1 VETERFAP
9 AQRVAAGAHRIADPQ
24 AQACRQQDATESH
37 TRSAVALS
45 VLLSALVLRLA
56 LAPLSEGWDFL
67 AYSRLV
73 QFTLHGHDV
82 YTVSPHF
89 LQVVVKALPWSYS
102 PLCLNMFVSL
112 GWVVAHTGWSFRIV
126 GKLPTIAADVGV
138 GWLLYLALRR
148 RGQSARVSTLGMALY
163 LFNPLVLLSGAFL
176 GRFDAIALVFLLL
189 ALESKGW
196 FAPAY
201 ALGVAAK
208 TFPIFLLPLLALG
221 RDRRPWRHL
230 VLACILVPVCAVP
243 YSITEPWRVLHYLVR
258 NNTISVS
265 PFGLGR
271 LSWYLLLFQ
280 NHWLSMAQ
288 INVLARIATLL
299 FPVALLLAVQKPLYV
314 KGAFCFTLFL
324 VVNRTVYE
332 QYLLWPL
339 PFLIVMGLCYRSRL
353 ALGLMAFYTVAGM
366 LENEQT
372 DIPND
377 SHFYYSLL
385 PTPWLPLNLAL
396 AIATLVFLGA
406 QVLPRRARWET
417 RRWALPALRA
427 PGGKGTR
434 S

>member
-1 VETERFAP
+1 VDAEQNAL
-9 AQRVAAGAHRIADPQ
+9 AQRVAAGAHRIADLQ
-24 AQACRQQDATESH
+24 TLVRRRQDATELH
-37 TRSAVALS
+37 TLSPLALS
-45 VLLSALVLRLA
+45 VLLSALALRLA

-73 QFTLHGHDV
+73 HFTLRGHDV
-82 YTVSPHF
+82 YRVSPLF
-89 LQVVVKALPWSYS
+89 LHAVVKALPWSYS

-112 GWVVAHTGWSFRIV
+112 GWVVVRTGWSFRIV

-148 RGQSARVSTLGMALY
+148 RGQSERVSTLGMALY

-176 GRFDAIALVFLLL
+176 GRFDAIALVFLVLG
-189 ALESKGW
+189 LESRRW

-208 TFPIFLLPLLALG
+208 TFPIFLVPLLALG

-230 VLACILVPVCAVP
+230 VLACILMPVLAVP

-258 NNTISVS
+258 NNTIPVS
-265 PFGLGR
+265 PVGLGR

-280 NHWLSMAQ
+280 THWLSMAQ
-288 INVLARIATLL
+288 INVLARLATLL

-314 KGAFCFTLFL
+314 KGALCFTLFL

-353 ALGLMAFYTVAGM
+353 ALGLTAFYTVTGM

-396 AIATLVFLGA
+396 AVATLVFIGA
-406 QVLPRRARWET
+406 QVLPRRT
-417 RRWALPALRA
+417 RRDKRRWHVPAPRA
-427 PGGKGTR
+427 PGGRGNR